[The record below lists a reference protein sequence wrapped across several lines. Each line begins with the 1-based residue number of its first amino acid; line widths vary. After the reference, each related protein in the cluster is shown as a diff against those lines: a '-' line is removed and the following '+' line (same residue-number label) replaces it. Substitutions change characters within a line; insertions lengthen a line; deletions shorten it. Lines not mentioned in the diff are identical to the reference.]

1 MNKNING
8 TDVEE
13 GGNQEQRRRIPPAR
27 QVKVLKLRIVQ
38 EGGKSKADGQP
49 GTSKQSNVEPMK
61 GGEFSG
67 SVAAREALDAPRSNL
82 QEKPEPVQ
90 TPDQVQ
96 PFFTGVTFKLAGFPE
111 LRQEELSDCIVE
123 ADGELVSSDYGGT
136 VDYLIVPTGGWETTA
151 QSIGGILHRHLVSD
165 LWLEDC
171 LDSGQLL
178 PAEYHHRA
186 VGQVQGQLL
195 KGVVACLSGY
205 GGREREFLSKL
216 VIALGGVSQEVFAKR
231 DNPRKNVLGSTH
243 LICSEAEGPKYN
255 AAKKWKVTV
264 VTKDWLRACLRN
276 RTWVS
281 EKDFLVGEAKTISNQ
296 EPELVASREESREI
310 EEAATDRSLAQA
322 SPVLK
327 ITVARGHEQEKE
339 VDKIA
344 EQASKKMKLE
354 VSAKVREMESLKL
367 QREAAVKRAK
377 VISSAIEN
385 WQNVVDQNREV
396 LRRHDEGEEFDKRRI
411 ERLNTEQQRIQQ
423 EREEI
428 KRGQRKRQR
437 VIQYYQSSLK
447 GIEEKTRK
455 LKEEL
460 EETNSNVKK
469 FEKNLADLPSA
480 PGFSHDV
487 VNLLDDQIASKRKE
501 LKCPVCFEEAAPPI
515 YSCIAQ
521 HLVCANCRLRLE
533 QCGICRVPYEEM
545 LRHRYA
551 EKDHQQMVQLCR
563 QQADLREKLA
573 KRSHSEVDV

>member
-27 QVKVLKLRIVQ
+27 QVKVLKLRVVQ
-38 EGGKSKADGQP
+38 EGGKSKADGRP
-49 GTSKQSNVEPMK
+49 GTSKQSKVEPIEV
-61 GGEFSG
+61 GEFSG
-67 SVAAREALDAPRSNL
+67 SEAVRKALDAPRPNL
-82 QEKPEPVQ
+82 QAKAEPVR

-111 LRQEELSDCIVE
+111 LRQEELSDWIAE
-123 ADGELVSSDYGGT
+123 ADGELVFSNCGGT

-151 QSIGGILHRHLVSD
+151 QAIGGILHRHLVSD

-171 LDSGQLL
+171 LDFGQLL
-178 PAEYHHRA
+178 PAEYHHRT

-243 LICSEAEGPKYN
+243 LICSVAEGPKYY

-281 EKDFLVGEAKTISNQ
+281 EKDFLVDEVKTTENHAPDREKLLEIGEET
-296 EPELVASREESREI
+296 E
-310 EEAATDRSLAQA
+310 TDTVQAQA
-322 SPVLK
+322 SPEPK
-327 ITVARGHEQEKE
+327 ITVAKDHEQENE
-339 VDKIA
+339 VSKIA

-515 YSCIAQ
+515 YSCVAQ
-521 HLVCANCRLRLE
+521 HLVCANCRFRLE
-533 QCGICRVPYEEM
+533 QCGICRVPYDEL

-551 EKDHQQMVQLCR
+551 EKDHQQMVELSR

-573 KRSHSEVDV
+573 KRSNSEV